1 MANIKTSIQTCKGHL
16 EYCVLQIISRGETQ
30 ISDLIAELIDVNLIK
45 VEGRIYPIL
54 NQMYS
59 NLLITH
65 RQEEILDLG
74 LIQKIYSITPEG
86 KTELK
91 ALSNRWNALVN
102 ATNQITSKN

>member
-1 MANIKTSIQTCKGHL
+1 MPNIKTSIQTCKGHL

-59 NLLITH
+59 TFLITH

-74 LIQKIYSITPEG
+74 LIQKIYSITPQG

-91 ALSNRWNALVN
+91 ALSNQWNALVN
-102 ATNQITSKN
+102 ATHQITFKN